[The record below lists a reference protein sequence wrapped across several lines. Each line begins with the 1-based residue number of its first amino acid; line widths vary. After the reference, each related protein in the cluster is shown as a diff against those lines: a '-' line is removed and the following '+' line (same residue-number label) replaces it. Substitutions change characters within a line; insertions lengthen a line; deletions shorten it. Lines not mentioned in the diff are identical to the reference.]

1 MREKVE
7 PGTFE
12 GLQTEI
18 LDGVLDTHDGEHADG
33 YARVVAVTEKAQS
46 LVLDAHPLNRS
57 AFPTDRR

>member
-18 LDGVLDTHDGEHADG
+18 LDGVLDTHDANT
-33 YARVVAVTEKAQS
+33 R
-46 LVLDAHPLNRS
+46 
-57 AFPTDRR
+57 TDMRASSP